1 MGSADP
7 HRVDQAHQRTE
18 VPGLPHLHLHHHY
31 TTINKWHHISILKNH
46 IFPLKFNCVVWIFC
60 VVCRWCIA
68 HGVALWHDYMR
79 DDKEI
84 WKRKFV
90 DRRTRKVVSMHLLG
104 SWLIHMTILW
114 SSRNWVLD
122 SFGLSFSL
130 MVLVGMQRFHP
141 FYKEI
146 WNGFWKCSPTLVNLQ
161 EMKSWFLVWSKK
173 SFFVFKIRK
182 VFL

>member
-18 VPGLPHLHLHHHY
+18 VPGLPHLHLHHHK
-31 TTINKWHHISILKNH
+31 TINKWHPQKPYFSTKIQLCGLN
-46 IFPLKFNCVVWIFC
+46 FC

-84 WKRKFV
+84 LKRKFV
-90 DRRTRKVVSMHLLG
+90 DRRATRKVVSMHLLG

-122 SFGLSFSL
+122 SCGLSFSL